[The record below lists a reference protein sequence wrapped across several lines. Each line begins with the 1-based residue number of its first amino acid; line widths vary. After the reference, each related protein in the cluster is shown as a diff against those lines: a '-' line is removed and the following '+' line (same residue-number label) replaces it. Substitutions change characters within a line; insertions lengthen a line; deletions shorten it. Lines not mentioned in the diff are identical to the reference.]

1 MINTRKSML
10 IVPLLT
16 FLIIIPNLVYAQSLS
31 EMDRQIDEEN
41 LKKSQQVTE
50 LQKDPNFSKL
60 NCPQGTY
67 HGLDN
72 QGIEACRDIET
83 NQIVIS
89 DREIMTDSDTEVL
102 TESDREKMTESGRP
116 KMANSDREIM
126 IDSAVGEIFLNDEDV
141 PYVGIGILV
150 SIGIVAGVLG
160 LTRKQI
166 KSEIIQRRD
175 WSKIDKEEIMTSQF
189 GRCNMCYKTP
199 SRWIFDHFDGDKSN
213 NVKSNVQ
220 GLCPNCYSEKK
231 KIILNVH

>member
-1 MINTRKSML
+1 MITTRKSML
-10 IVPLLT
+10 IVPLLII
-16 FLIIIPNLVYAQSLS
+16 LIFIPNLVYAQSLS

-41 LKKSQQVTE
+41 FKKSQQVTE
-50 LQKDPNFSKL
+50 LQKDPDFSKL

-89 DREIMTDSDTEVL
+89 DTGIMTDLDREMMA
-102 TESDREKMTESGRP
+102 ESDRP
-116 KMANSDREIM
+116 KMADSDTEIM
-126 IDSAVGEIFLNDEDV
+126 IDSAAGEIFLNDEDV

-160 LTRKQI
+160 LTRKEI
-166 KSEIIQRRD
+166 KSGIIQRLD

-189 GRCNMCYKTP
+189 GRCNMCYRTP

>member
-1 MINTRKSML
+1 MITTRKSML
-10 IVPLLT
+10 IVPLLII
-16 FLIIIPNLVYAQSLS
+16 LIFIPNLVYAQSLS
-31 EMDRQIDEEN
+31 EMDRQLDEEN
-41 LKKSQQVTE
+41 FKKSQEVTE
-50 LQKDPNFSKL
+50 LQKEPDFSKL

-83 NQIVIS
+83 NQIIIS
-89 DREIMTDSDTEVL
+89 DTGIMAESDLPKMADSDTE
-102 TESDREKMTESGRP
+102 
-116 KMANSDREIM
+116 II
-126 IDSAVGEIFLNDEDV
+126 IDSAAGEIFLNDEDV

-160 LTRKQI
+160 LTRKEI
-166 KSEIIQRRD
+166 KSGIIQRLD

-189 GRCNMCYKTP
+189 GRCNMCYSTP

-231 KIILNVH
+231 KIILNVR